1 MRPRHNKWSIVI
13 LRFINKKITRTIST
27 PYLKYKISIGYFLLV
42 KEENCWYNV
51 PIAKKTKKQMNTNIH
66 FADEEK
72 NVFTCKEGTRTQ
84 NFVIQNTLHIHKH
97 CQLS

>member
-51 PIAKKTKKQMNTNIH
+51 PIAKKTKKKTN
-66 FADEEK
+66 EY
-72 NVFTCKEGTRTQ
+72 
-84 NFVIQNTLHIHKH
+84 
-97 CQLS
+97 

>member
-1 MRPRHNKWSIVI
+1 
-13 LRFINKKITRTIST
+13 
-27 PYLKYKISIGYFLLV
+27 
-42 KEENCWYNV
+42 
-51 PIAKKTKKQMNTNIH
+51 MNTNIH

-84 NFVIQNTLHIHKH
+84 NFVIQNTLHMHKH